1 MMKVF
6 SKRLFL
12 ESNGQRTTYH
22 NISEQVRQAVIESQ
36 VTDGICVVASTH
48 TTCSVIFEE
57 FSHDRNFYGDEYL
70 QVDLNEI
77 LEKIIPKCHT
87 ENQYRHPGPEHV
99 AFAED
104 IMHAE
109 SKYTLNTDAHLK
121 ATFFGCSETF
131 TINDGKLDLGGL
143 GSIYFVDWDHQR
155 VRTRNCQIKI
165 IGE

>member
-1 MMKVF
+1 MIVF
-6 SKRLFL
+6 SKTLHL
-12 ESNGQRTTYH
+12 ESNGKRTTYH
-22 NISEQVRQAVIESQ
+22 NISEQVREAVMESK
-36 VTDGICVVASTH
+36 VVDGICVVASTH

-57 FSHDRNFYGDEYL
+57 YSHDRNFYGDEYL

-77 LEKIIPKCHT
+77 LERIIPICRT
-87 ENQYRHPGPEHV
+87 ENQYNHPGPEHV

-104 IMHAE
+104 LMHAE

-121 ATFFGCSETF
+121 ASFFGCSETF
-131 TINDGKLDLGGL
+131 VINDGKLDLGGL

-165 IGE
+165 LGN